1 MAELT
6 GLMAGG
12 SELEELTHE
21 LEAAGT
27 ESSGL
32 REVAHV
38 FEQEVAEL
46 HVGELSAQQQA
57 PPSGNTGTRPPDPT
71 QP

>member
-1 MAELT
+1 MGELT

-46 HVGELSAQQQA
+46 HVGGSGGQRT
-57 PPSGNTGTRPPDPT
+57 PPSDNTGATRDST

>member
-21 LEAAGT
+21 LEQAGG
-27 ESSGL
+27 EGSGL
-32 REVAHV
+32 REVAQV

-46 HVGELSAQQQA
+46 HVAELGAGRT
-57 PPSGNTGTRPPDPT
+57 PPSEGTDTRQDPT

>member
-1 MAELT
+1 
-6 GLMAGG
+6 MAGG

-21 LEAAGT
+21 LEQAGT

-32 REVAHV
+32 REVAQV

-46 HVGELSAQQQA
+46 HVGGPSGQQA
-57 PPSGNTGTRPPDPT
+57 PPSGNTGSRPESP

>member
-1 MAELT
+1 MGELT

-21 LEAAGT
+21 LEEAGA

-38 FEQEVAEL
+38 FEQEVQEL
-46 HVGELSAQQQA
+46 HVGELSHQQQP
-57 PPSGNTGTRPPDPT
+57 PPSGNTGSRQSPP